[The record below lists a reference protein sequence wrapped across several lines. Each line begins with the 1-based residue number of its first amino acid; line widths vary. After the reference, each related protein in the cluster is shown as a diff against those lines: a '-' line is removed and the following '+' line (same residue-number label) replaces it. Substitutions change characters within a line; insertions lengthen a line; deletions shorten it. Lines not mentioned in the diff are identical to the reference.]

1 MAWSWIRENLI
12 NTVIAVAWGDERS
25 NSIKQLASDIYITPT
40 NDGDGAANLSNP
52 LEKLAPVYTGEVTG
66 NSTTGVTVSFPL
78 GGYTPVA
85 ATDYVVHPSWNDD
98 PGGNGVPYA
107 IRSTGGFSIKHAGSV
122 TGKKIGYT
130 VFRKTA

>member
-1 MAWSWIRENLI
+1 MAWSWSVGNLI

-25 NSIKQLASDIYITPT
+25 NAVKQLANDIYITPV

-78 GGYTPVA
+78 GGYTPAA
-85 ATDYVVHPSWNDD
+85 ATDYEVQTSWQED
-98 PGGNGVPYA
+98 PGGNGVPFVVK
-107 IRSTGGFSIKHAGSV
+107 STGSFSVRHYGTQ
-122 TGKKIGYT
+122 TGKKIAYS